1 MGEGW
6 WGRWSANLDDGEPKG
21 PGRGGSERTQ
31 GPRMPNASLGEQLG
45 TAPYE
50 SHKTPNLTKVSGLK
64 KASTAS
70 TGKPCNGKMEVRR
83 DTVWTYDICE

>member
-1 MGEGW
+1 
-6 WGRWSANLDDGEPKG
+6 
-21 PGRGGSERTQ
+21 
-31 GPRMPNASLGEQLG
+31 MPNASLGEQLG

-83 DTVWTYDICE
+83 DTVWTFDICE